1 MISGLERGVSNLD
14 GVSIA
19 NTAARAAAM
28 MKVRRRNPIRVTQ
41 TISPKSGVQSTAM
54 PN

>member
-1 MISGLERGVSNLD
+1 MISGLERGVSNFE

-19 NTAARAAAM
+19 KTAARAAAII
-28 MKVRRRNPIRVTQ
+28 KVRRRNPIRVTQ
-41 TISPKSGVQSTAM
+41 TISPKSGVQSTAI